1 MVETLITSSALIAGI
16 CACRLLFS
24 GRISPRIMYAMWGLP
39 ALRLLMPL
47 FYPADR
53 WLKTLKSSFSVMNA
67 VDRLHEQVIAGTEM
81 EPLVDNIL
89 TGRVRGYVNPSTLP
103 QKLVG
108 VDWQL
113 VFLAFWLTGSAV
125 LLVWILWVNFHFAA
139 RLRRTR
145 VRCRGAVYGVT
156 HLPVY
161 RAPDLRSPCLVMFLG
176 EQSIYLPEDLEAEP
190 EQMEHILIHE
200 TCHAR
205 HLDPVW
211 GALRC
216 MLVCAYWINPFV
228 LLAAYLSKRDC
239 ELACDEA
246 AVKRLGEEARFDY
259 GRTLIALTV
268 GKQAFSD
275 LFCISADFVFG
286 RKTMKERITLLA
298 ARPRTTAFTAALI
311 LAVSAALIACT
322 YTGRAAQGVQKRTGL
337 WAEYFCSRDGRALAG
352 LYSPERQAGFFEMEP
367 VSTDESGN
375 YLGFGWSSPW
385 PMDGRYDIQVEGTRA
400 QITYYA
406 MTSEPHLWVW
416 KETLE
421 WEKSDGIYYVDR
433 EALSIFDA
441 VSGLTEFEAAYGQGI
456 EGTPLDYR
464 TNGMGAALNEN
475 VKGDPV
481 MAFLAAPET
490 AGPYLLN
497 LEGGSAAAETDGDQS
512 SVTYEFR
519 DGSGVVIR
527 MERPFGADGIW
538 VPTGWSG
545 AVETADDT
553 QVDGADEGN
562 EGVTPASKEAES
574 AETELPEAELSEAKL
589 SEAKAERAEDGAED
603 SEAEAVKAVVG
614 EFAQAY
620 FRDDPAAMARVM
632 TGSAAK
638 KIAGAGEQLWDRLD
652 AFQIKGDLSG
662 AENRD
667 QLEVQCEYR
676 VAGEDSYSY
685 LGVELER
692 EENGWS
698 VSGYYLEK

>member
-1 MVETLITSSALIAGI
+1 
-16 CACRLLFS
+16 
-24 GRISPRIMYAMWGLP
+24 
-39 ALRLLMPL
+39 
-47 FYPADR
+47 
-53 WLKTLKSSFSVMNA
+53 
-67 VDRLHEQVIAGTEM
+67 
-81 EPLVDNIL
+81 
-89 TGRVRGYVNPSTLP
+89 
-103 QKLVG
+103 
-108 VDWQL
+108 
-113 VFLAFWLTGSAV
+113 
-125 LLVWILWVNFHFAA
+125 
-139 RLRRTR
+139 
-145 VRCRGAVYGVT
+145 
-156 HLPVY
+156 
-161 RAPDLRSPCLVMFLG
+161 MFLG

-190 EQMEHILIHE
+190 EQIEHILIHE

-216 MLVCAYWINPFV
+216 MLVCAYWINPLVF
-228 LLAAYLSKRDC
+228 LAAYLSKRDC

-246 AVKRLGEEARFDY
+246 AVKRLGEGSRFDY
-259 GRTLIALTV
+259 GRTLIALTA
-268 GKQAFSD
+268 GKRAFSD

-298 ARPRTTAFTAALI
+298 ARPRTTALTAALV

-322 YTGRAAQGVQKRTGL
+322 YTGRPAQGVQKRTEL

-352 LYSPERQAGFFEMEP
+352 LYRQERQDGFYGMEP
-367 VSTDESGN
+367 VNTDESGN

-385 PMDGRYDIQVEGTRA
+385 PMDGRYDIQAENTRS

-497 LEGGSAAAETDGDQS
+497 LEGGRAAAETVGDQS

-519 DGSGVVIR
+519 DGSSVVIR

-545 AVETADDT
+545 AVEAADEAE
-553 QVDGADEGN
+553 VDEADEGN
-562 EGVTPASKEAES
+562 VGVTPASGEPERTEAD
-574 AETELPEAELSEAKL
+574 LPEAELPETEAENA
-589 SEAKAERAEDGAED
+589 EAGAEN

-652 AFQIKGDLSG
+652 AFQIKGDLSN

-676 VAGEDSYSY
+676 VAGEDSFTY
-685 LGVELER
+685 LGVELVR
-692 EENGWS
+692 EETGWS

>member
-1 MVETLITSSALIAGI
+1 
-16 CACRLLFS
+16 
-24 GRISPRIMYAMWGLP
+24 
-39 ALRLLMPL
+39 
-47 FYPADR
+47 
-53 WLKTLKSSFSVMNA
+53 
-67 VDRLHEQVIAGTEM
+67 
-81 EPLVDNIL
+81 
-89 TGRVRGYVNPSTLP
+89 
-103 QKLVG
+103 
-108 VDWQL
+108 
-113 VFLAFWLTGSAV
+113 
-125 LLVWILWVNFHFAA
+125 
-139 RLRRTR
+139 
-145 VRCRGAVYGVT
+145 
-156 HLPVY
+156 
-161 RAPDLRSPCLVMFLG
+161 
-176 EQSIYLPEDLEAEP
+176 
-190 EQMEHILIHE
+190 
-200 TCHAR
+200 
-205 HLDPVW
+205 
-211 GALRC
+211 
-216 MLVCAYWINPFV
+216 
-228 LLAAYLSKRDC
+228 
-239 ELACDEA
+239 
-246 AVKRLGEEARFDY
+246 
-259 GRTLIALTV
+259 
-268 GKQAFSD
+268 
-275 LFCISADFVFG
+275 
-286 RKTMKERITLLA
+286 
-298 ARPRTTAFTAALI
+298 
-311 LAVSAALIACT
+311 
-322 YTGRAAQGVQKRTGL
+322 
-337 WAEYFCSRDGRALAG
+337 
-352 LYSPERQAGFFEMEP
+352 
-367 VSTDESGN
+367 
-375 YLGFGWSSPW
+375 
-385 PMDGRYDIQVEGTRA
+385 
-400 QITYYA
+400 

-497 LEGGSAAAETDGDQS
+497 LEGGRAVAETVGDQS

-519 DGSGVVIR
+519 DGSSVVIR

-545 AVETADDT
+545 AVEAADDA

-574 AETELPEAELSEAKL
+574 AEAELPEAEL

-652 AFQIKGDLSG
+652 AFQIKGDLSN

-676 VAGEDSYSY
+676 VAGEDSFTY
-685 LGVELER
+685 LGVELVR
-692 EENGWS
+692 EETGWS

>member
-1 MVETLITSSALIAGI
+1 
-16 CACRLLFS
+16 
-24 GRISPRIMYAMWGLP
+24 
-39 ALRLLMPL
+39 
-47 FYPADR
+47 
-53 WLKTLKSSFSVMNA
+53 
-67 VDRLHEQVIAGTEM
+67 
-81 EPLVDNIL
+81 
-89 TGRVRGYVNPSTLP
+89 
-103 QKLVG
+103 
-108 VDWQL
+108 
-113 VFLAFWLTGSAV
+113 
-125 LLVWILWVNFHFAA
+125 
-139 RLRRTR
+139 
-145 VRCRGAVYGVT
+145 
-156 HLPVY
+156 
-161 RAPDLRSPCLVMFLG
+161 
-176 EQSIYLPEDLEAEP
+176 
-190 EQMEHILIHE
+190 
-200 TCHAR
+200 
-205 HLDPVW
+205 
-211 GALRC
+211 
-216 MLVCAYWINPFV
+216 MLVCAYWINPLVF
-228 LLAAYLSKRDC
+228 LAAYLSKRDC

-246 AVKRLGEEARFDY
+246 AVKRLGEGSRFDY
-259 GRTLIALTV
+259 GRTLIALTA
-268 GKQAFSD
+268 GKRAFSD

-298 ARPRTTAFTAALI
+298 ARPRTTALTAALV

-322 YTGRAAQGVQKRTGL
+322 YTGRPAQGVQKRTEL

-352 LYSPERQAGFFEMEP
+352 LYRQERQDGFYGMEP
-367 VSTDESGN
+367 VNTDESGN

-385 PMDGRYDIQVEGTRA
+385 PMDGRYDIQAENTRS

-497 LEGGSAAAETDGDQS
+497 LEGGRAVAETVGDQS

-519 DGSGVVIR
+519 DGSSVVIR

-545 AVETADDT
+545 ADEAADEAE
-553 QVDGADEGN
+553 VDEADEGN
-562 EGVTPASKEAES
+562 VGVTPASGEPERTEAD
-574 AETELPEAELSEAKL
+574 LPEAELPETEAENA
-589 SEAKAERAEDGAED
+589 EAGAEN

-652 AFQIKGDLSG
+652 AFQIKGDLSN

-676 VAGEDSYSY
+676 VAGEDSFTY
-685 LGVELER
+685 LDVELVR
-692 EENGWS
+692 EETGWS